1 MNPKT
6 AAKWV
11 DAYNHC
17 QRHNAP
23 LILRSVVEKK
33 YKVALRALVDAPKK
47 TKIRA
52 PRGVKVKTPQA
63 VKKDL
68 RKELEALCK
77 AIVFT
82 RDCGSPE
89 AREGNCISCA
99 KRTTL
104 QWGHFIRQ
112 QDSKWLQYDPRNTG
126 AQCGGCNGF
135 LHGNVLKYADAIDRR
150 DGHGAARRLREE
162 AEYMDAR
169 WRPNKTTLGE
179 MLRKLQTHPL
189 APKAKPARSAEQSES
204 HPSTTPE
211 RTPTCTPKPLK

>member
-11 DAYNHC
+11 EAHEHC
-17 QRHNAP
+17 QKTRAP
-23 LILRSVVEKK
+23 SVLAKYAEGK
-33 YKVALRALVDAPKK
+33 YKTAVRVLLDTPKK
-47 TKIRA
+47 AKIRV
-52 PRGVKVKTPQA
+52 PRGMKVKTTQA
-63 VKKDL
+63 AKKDL

-89 AREGNCISCA
+89 AREGNCISCG
-99 KRTTL
+99 RWHTL

-126 AQCGGCNGF
+126 GQCRQCNMNG
-135 LHGNVLKYADAIDRR
+135 GNVLKYADAIDKR
-150 DGHGAARRLREE
+150 DGAGAALHLQQE
-162 AEYMDAR
+162 AARMDAY

-179 MLRKLQTHPL
+179 MLRKLQAHPL
-189 APKAKPARSAEQSES
+189 APKASEAKPAEGGTISPVTSKI
-204 HPSTTPE
+204 PTPQQ
-211 RTPTCTPKPLK
+211 